1 MKTLTII
8 CILSFFMACININ
21 QDKQAEEDK
30 IQIVLERILKDDMTL
45 DEKIEFLNSHTLDS
59 LPFER
64 KKAFIIKFTTQY
76 GWETDSTYTEH
87 ERDSIMMNSEM
98 KDYLRLIWHFEEL
111 SKCTPE

>member
-1 MKTLTII
+1 MKKTPII
-8 CILSFFMACININ
+8 CLLFLFIACTNTSK
-21 QDKQAEEDK
+21 DKQAEEDK
-30 IQIVLERILKDDMTL
+30 IQIVMDRILKDEMTM

-76 GWETDSTYTEH
+76 GWETDSIYTEH
-87 ERDSIMMNSEM
+87 ERDSIIMNTEIIN
-98 KDYLRLIWHFEEL
+98 YLKIIWHFKEL